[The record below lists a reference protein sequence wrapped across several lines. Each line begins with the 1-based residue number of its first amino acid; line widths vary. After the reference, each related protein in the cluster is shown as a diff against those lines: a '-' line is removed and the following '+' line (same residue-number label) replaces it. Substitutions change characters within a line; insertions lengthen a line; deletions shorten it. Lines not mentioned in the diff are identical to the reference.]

1 MLIDIQKESDLNKIL
16 GILYDNNIK
25 FDRFRDP
32 YEAVCVTEIQI
43 AIENVRSNI
52 ELEEEREFENK
63 IIDESV
69 ENIAKLANELR
80 NSLAFNNCLDEIGY
94 IAEKIVCRD

>member
-32 YEAVCVTEIQI
+32 YEAVCVTEIQV
-43 AIENVRSNI
+43 AIENVREDI
-52 ELEEEREFENK
+52 ELENK

-80 NSLAFNNCLDEIGY
+80 SSLAFNNCLDEIGY
-94 IAEKIVCRD
+94 TAEKIVCRD